1 MTKSDRAKQKSTLK
15 IKALQ
20 IVIFISVDNLV
31 FGLKSINNFLEII
44 RSIYQPKK
52 GFDWIEIIEIK
63 SKIRNS

>member
-1 MTKSDRAKQKSTLK
+1 MTKSDRAKQKNTLK

-31 FGLKSINNFLEII
+31 FSLKSINNFLEII

-52 GFDWIEIIEIK
+52 GFD
-63 SKIRNS
+63 